1 METIPHSVVFRMP
14 SLSRICRGKVR
25 QSRKAEKGC
34 PKEVS
39 MLFMVSSRPKAG
51 AEQLIEHL
59 ARRLVLLRG
68 IWPGRACYPRSY
80 TKVGAEPGFFGVLNA
95 PSIEEANKIIAAGV
109 ERLEL
114 FELEVVPVNQF
125 PHFA

>member
-1 METIPHSVVFRMP
+1 V
-14 SLSRICRGKVR
+14 LS
-25 QSRKAEKGC
+25 Q
-34 PKEVS
+34 
-39 MLFMVSSRPKAG
+39 
-51 AEQLIEHL
+51 
-59 ARRLVLLRG
+59 VL
-68 IWPGRACYPRSY
+68 Y
-80 TKVGAEPGFFGVLNA
+80 KVGAEPGFFRVLNA

>member
-1 METIPHSVVFRMP
+1 IRNLSVSRSEDGISEFMETIPHSVVFRMP

-34 PKEVS
+34 LKEVS

-51 AEQLIEHL
+51 ATREQLIEHL

-68 IWPGRACYPRSY
+68 IWPAGRAI
-80 TKVGAEPGFFGVLNA
+80 PGFIQGR
-95 PSIEEANKIIAAGV
+95 S
-109 ERLEL
+109 
-114 FELEVVPVNQF
+114 
-125 PHFA
+125 